1 MLVERAKNINMN
13 KKSARPCAVRVG
25 GEMGVK
31 GASAAYIGGVR
42 SAGCAA

>member
-13 KKSARPCAVRVG
+13 KKSAPDCAVQVA
-25 GEMGVK
+25 GEMGIKV
-31 GASAAYIGGVR
+31 ASSAYIGGVR